1 MKKNL
6 GPIDKGVRIGL
17 ALIIAALYTL
27 GVIDGALAI
36 ILGIVAVALI
46 VTSAISFCPA
56 YLPFKFSTRDDF

>member
-6 GPIDKGVRIGL
+6 GPIDKGIRIGL

-27 GVIDGALAI
+27 GAIDGALAI

-46 VTSAISFCPA
+46 VTSAISFCPV
-56 YLPFKFSTRDDF
+56 YLPFKFSTRNDF